1 MNLSR
6 LAATNLFRNPLRS
19 VLTMLGVSIAVVTFL
34 LLRTVIWAWNVA
46 ADEAV
51 PDRVVTRHKVT
62 FIMTLPKRYV
72 EEVRAIDGVRA
83 ATWGLWW
90 GGREPNHTSEF
101 FATLAVDPDTWFE
114 VYEEMI
120 VPPEDIA
127 AWREDRQGIIVGDL
141 LAQKF
146 GWEKGETVT
155 LESTIYPGDWQ
166 FRVKGI
172 YVGTRKTVDRQT
184 VMLHWD
190 YFNEQASDSFKE
202 QVGWIVSRTS
212 GVSPTEVGK
221 RIDAKFYVQDIQT
234 VSQDE
239 ATFQRSF
246 LAGFSMILLAIN
258 FVSGAILLILGMIL
272 GNTVAMGVRERIP
285 EYGVLRAIGFLPRHL
300 VALVVGEAVTLG
312 ILGGLLGL
320 ALGYLLVNLLIGRW
334 LEENISGFFPY
345 FNVTP
350 PNAVLAMVLSI
361 ALAVLAS
368 AFPAFRASRLRVV
381 DALRRV
387 G

>member
-1 MNLSR
+1 MSLLR
-6 LAATNLFRNPLRS
+6 LAATNLLRNPLRS
-19 VLTMLGVSIAVVTFL
+19 VLTILGVSVAVLTFL

-72 EEVRAIDGVRA
+72 EEVRAIDGVRE

-114 VYEEMI
+114 VYEEMV

-146 GWEKGETVT
+146 GWEKGDTVS

-166 FRVKGI
+166 FRVKGT

-190 YFNEQASDSFKE
+190 YFNEQAPDTFKE

-221 RIDAKFYVQDIQT
+221 KIDQKFDVQDIQT

-246 LAGFSMILLAIN
+246 LAGFSAILLAIN
-258 FVSGAILLILGMIL
+258 IVSIVILAIMGMIL

-285 EYGVLRAIGFLPRHL
+285 EYGVLRAIGFLPSHL

-312 ILGGLLGL
+312 ILGGVRGL
-320 ALGYLLVNLLIGRW
+320 VLGYAFVDLTIGRW
-334 LEENISGFFPY
+334 LEENLSGFFPY
-345 FNVTP
+345 FNITP
-350 PNAVLAMVLSI
+350 VNAFLAIVLAVALSVI
-361 ALAVLAS
+361 AS
-368 AFPAFRASRLRVV
+368 ALPALQASRLGVV

>member
-1 MNLSR
+1 VSLLR
-6 LAATNLFRNPLRS
+6 LAATNLFRNRLRS
-19 VLTMLGVSIAVVTFL
+19 ILTMLGVSVAVLTFL

-72 EEVRAIDGVRA
+72 EEVRAIDGVRE

-101 FATLAVDPDTWFE
+101 FATLAVDPDTWFD

-120 VPPEDIA
+120 VPPEDLA

-146 GWEKGETVT
+146 GWEKGDTVT

-166 FRVKGI
+166 FHVKGT

-190 YFNEQASDSFKE
+190 YFNEQAPDTFKE

-212 GVSPTEVGK
+212 GATPTEVGR
-221 RIDAKFYVQDIQT
+221 RIDQKFDVQDIQT

-272 GNTVAMGVRERIP
+272 GNTVAMGVRERVP
-285 EYGVLRAIGFLPRHL
+285 EYGVLRAIGFLPSHL

-320 ALGYLLVNLLIGRW
+320 ALGYVVINLLIGRW

-345 FNVTP
+345 FNVTSW
-350 PNAVLAMVLSI
+350 NALLAMVASI
-361 ALAVLAS
+361 ALAVVAS